1 MNNILAYILLF
12 SALYFE
18 VFLLITYFEVRK
30 KIKSSVFDEISNG
43 KLPSVSIIVPCWNEE
58 NTILKTVFSLLKLDY
73 PREKLSIIVVDD
85 GSTDKTWNVLQR
97 FNRNKQ
103 ITLLKKEN
111 GGKHTAVNLGISVSK
126 SDLVGCLDA
135 DSFVHPQALKRIANR
150 FSDSS
155 VMAVTPSMKINNP
168 QNYLEL
174 IQKVEYVIG
183 IFIRKIF
190 SHLNAL
196 YITPGPFSIF
206 RREVFAM
213 IGEYKK
219 AHNTEDLEMALRMQ
233 KNRMRIDNAHDAYVF
248 TTAPNTL
255 RKLYKQRVRWTYGF
269 LKNAIDYRKMFF
281 RPEYGH
287 LGVMILPLAGF
298 SIFSSLYFAGTVLFD
313 SIKSA
318 LLKIEEIRTVGLS
331 WTGFNLDLFYIDTR
345 VMVFLT
351 LAALMGTV
359 AIIFISR
366 SLAQERMRPG
376 KELVYFLAIYS
387 IIVPFW
393 MARAVFNVVFAKS
406 TKWR

>member
-1 MNNILAYILLF
+1 MTYTLLF
-12 SALYFE
+12 VALYFE
-18 VFLLITYFEVRK
+18 VFLLITYLEVRN
-30 KIKSSVFDEISNG
+30 KIKNTVFDEISHK
-43 KLPSVSIIVPCWNEE
+43 KLPTVSIVVPCWNEE

-73 PREKLSIIVVDD
+73 PKEKLSIIVVDD

-97 FNRNKQ
+97 FARNKQ
-103 ITLLKKEN
+103 IKLLKKEN
-111 GGKHTAVNLGISVSK
+111 GGKHTAVNLGISVSN

-135 DSFVHPQALKRIANR
+135 DSFVHPQALKRIAYR
-150 FSDSS
+150 FADPS

-174 IQKVEYVIG
+174 IQKVEYVMG

-190 SHLNAL
+190 SYLNAL
-196 YITPGPFSIF
+196 YITPGPFSLF
-206 RREVFAM
+206 RREVFSV
-213 IGEYKK
+213 IGEYRK

-233 KNRMRIDNAHDAYVF
+233 QNKMRIDNAHDAYVY

-281 RPEYGH
+281 KPEYGH

-298 SIFSSLYFAGTVLFD
+298 SIFSTLYFAVTIVFE
-313 SIKSA
+313 SIKTA
-318 LLKIEEIRTVGLS
+318 LLRIEEFRTVGLV
-331 WTGFNLDLFYIDTR
+331 WRGFNFDLFYVDTR

-351 LAALMGTV
+351 FAALIGT
-359 AIIFISR
+359 ISLIFISR
-366 SLAQERMRPG
+366 SLAKEKLRPG
-376 KELVYFLAIYS
+376 KDVLYFLALYS
-387 IIVPFW
+387 LIVPFW

>member
-30 KIKSSVFDEISNG
+30 KIKSSVFDEISNS

-393 MARAVFNVVFAKS
+393 MARAVFNVIFAKS

>member
-1 MNNILAYILLF
+1 MSEIITYILLF
-12 SALYFE
+12 IALYFE
-18 VFLLITYFEVRK
+18 VFLLITYFEVR
-30 KIKSSVFDEISNG
+30 SSIRKNVFEDLPHK
-43 KLPSVSIIVPCWNEE
+43 KLPTVSIIVPCWNEE
-58 NTILKTVFSLLKLDY
+58 NTIVKTIFSLLKLDY
-73 PREKLSIIVVDD
+73 PKDKLSIIAVDD
-85 GSTDKTWNVLQR
+85 GSTDNTWKVLQK
-97 FNRNKQ
+97 FSKNKQ
-103 ITLLKKEN
+103 VMLLKKEN

-150 FSDSS
+150 FSDPS

-183 IFIRKIF
+183 IFIRKIL

-206 RREVFAM
+206 RREVFSI

-281 RPEYGH
+281 KPEYGH
-287 LGVMILPLAGF
+287 LGIMILPLAGF
-298 SIFSSLYFAGTVLFD
+298 SIFSTLYFVATVIFD
-313 SIKSA
+313 FIKSA
-318 LLKIEEIRTVGLS
+318 LLRIEEFRTVGIV
-331 WTGFNLDLFYIDTR
+331 WHGFNFDLFYIDTR
-345 VMVFLT
+345 IIVFLT
-351 LAALMGTV
+351 FAALIGTI
-359 AIIFISR
+359 AMIFVSR
-366 SLAQERMRPG
+366 SLARERLRPG
-376 KELVYFLAIYS
+376 KEVLYFLALYS
-387 IIVPFW
+387 LIVPFW